1 MGVPLN
7 IDWQQI
13 LLHLFN
19 FLILFGGLYLLLY
32 RPVKAFMDKRTAYYA
47 DMDAEAKR
55 KLADAERQEKQYRDH
70 LANVENE
77 ADALKKQAMESARQ
91 AAAEQL
97 RQAKEARRAILDRAQ
112 REAAQEKARVL
123 AEAGT
128 EIDALVAEAVDKLL
142 PPSGKAPLDDFLD
155 RVEKEEA
162 DMAAFRRDHLGFVF
176 QDFNLLDTFTLED
189 NIYLPLVLAGKKYP
203 EMHRTLVPLA
213 SELGIEKLLKKYPY
227 EVSGGQKQR
236 AAVARAM
243 ITRPRILLADEP
255 TGALDSKSTDELLG
269 LFSRLHADGQTILM
283 VTHSVK
289 AASHA
294 GRVLFLKDGQ
304 VFHQLRR
311 DGDTDARFYQRIS
324 DALTALTTGGD
335 AQ

>member
-77 ADALKKQAMESARQ
+77 ADTLKKQAMESARQ

-97 RQAKEARRAILDRAQ
+97 RQAKEERRAILDRAQ

-142 PPSGKAPLDDFLD
+142 SPSGKAPLDDFLD
-155 RVEKEEA
+155 RVEKE
-162 DMAAFRRDHLGFVF
+162 D
-176 QDFNLLDTFTLED
+176 
-189 NIYLPLVLAGKKYP
+189 
-203 EMHRTLVPLA
+203 
-213 SELGIEKLLKKYPY
+213 
-227 EVSGGQKQR
+227 
-236 AAVARAM
+236 
-243 ITRPRILLADEP
+243 
-255 TGALDSKSTDELLG
+255 
-269 LFSRLHADGQTILM
+269 
-283 VTHSVK
+283 
-289 AASHA
+289 
-294 GRVLFLKDGQ
+294 
-304 VFHQLRR
+304 
-311 DGDTDARFYQRIS
+311 
-324 DALTALTTGGD
+324 
-335 AQ
+335 

>member
-97 RQAKEARRAILDRAQ
+97 RRQIKGYLDEASKAQ
-112 REAAQEKARVL
+112 SEV
-123 AEAGT
+123 
-128 EIDALVAEAVDKLL
+128 
-142 PPSGKAPLDDFLD
+142 
-155 RVEKEEA
+155 
-162 DMAAFRRDHLGFVF
+162 
-176 QDFNLLDTFTLED
+176 
-189 NIYLPLVLAGKKYP
+189 
-203 EMHRTLVPLA
+203 
-213 SELGIEKLLKKYPY
+213 SELKR
-227 EVSGGQKQR
+227 EVFRLQQR
-236 AAVARAM
+236 
-243 ITRPRILLADEP
+243 
-255 TGALDSKSTDELLG
+255 LDNRK
-269 LFSRLHADGQTILM
+269 
-283 VTHSVK
+283 
-289 AASHA
+289 
-294 GRVLFLKDGQ
+294 
-304 VFHQLRR
+304 
-311 DGDTDARFYQRIS
+311 
-324 DALTALTTGGD
+324 
-335 AQ
+335 